1 MKKRTSFGVQSID
14 QNLSKLLKPLF
25 SGNKKEFIMINN
37 LVKNWSEIVGKKY
50 AEFCYPKSVNLGKFK
65 ESGGKLTIA
74 VYNPAVGFFLD
85 NNAEVIIERIAAFYG
100 FKSIAKIII
109 RQEPKMIAKKPKEIR
124 LSDEKEEGLTRITS
138 GIENEGLAETLRKLG
153 RDVLKD

>member
-1 MKKRTSFGVQSID
+1 MKKRRSFGPQSID
-14 QNLSKLLKPLF
+14 QNLSKLLRPLF
-25 SGNKKEFIMINN
+25 AGNKKEFIMINN
-37 LVKNWSEIVGKKY
+37 LVKNWAEIVGKKY

-85 NNAEVIIERIAAFYG
+85 NNSEVIIERIATFYG

-109 RQEPKMIAKKPKEIR
+109 RQEPKMISKKPKEIK
-124 LSDEKEEGLTRITS
+124 LSDEKEDGLSQITS
-138 GIENEGLAETLRKLG
+138 GIENQGLAETLRKLG